1 MRTCNVT
8 GPTSNGLCWW
18 LLNLALTARGVVAR
32 VDDRVRMIGQAAAGE
47 ACTERDLVA
56 IEDASCNR
64 TVTSRR
70 RRDTSSRDMPVQLMT
85 DCAETDSSD
94 CVVGACDS
102 ENVKPSSSDAM
113 NDVGLT
119 LSVSVSASCEP
130 SSLNTNTA
138 VPCCALLSVTPS
150 AVNVLRTLAD
160 AHDAEL
166 TRDRLLPEPGNAQC
180 YHHRNFLRVQALV
193 TTEQPAFQ
201 PA

>member
-1 MRTCNVT
+1 
-8 GPTSNGLCWW
+8 
-18 LLNLALTARGVVAR
+18 
-32 VDDRVRMIGQAAAGE
+32 
-47 ACTERDLVA
+47 
-56 IEDASCNR
+56 
-64 TVTSRR
+64 
-70 RRDTSSRDMPVQLMT
+70 MT

-150 AVNVLRTLAD
+150 AVNVYVTLAD
-160 AHDAEL
+160 AHDAA
-166 TRDRLLPEPGNAQC
+166 NARPTAARTLGMLIVFTIVISC
-180 YHHRNFLRVQALV
+180 VCKRW
-193 TTEQPAFQ
+193 
-201 PA
+201 